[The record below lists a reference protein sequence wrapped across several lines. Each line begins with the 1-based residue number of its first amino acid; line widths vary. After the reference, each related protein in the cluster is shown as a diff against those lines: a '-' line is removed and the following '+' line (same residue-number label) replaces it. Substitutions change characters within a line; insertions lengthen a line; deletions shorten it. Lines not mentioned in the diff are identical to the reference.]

1 MSIQDLDD
9 ISKITVRTPGGDR
22 IINDEEVVITLKAAK
37 TLGKQQVK
45 LFIDTESGKINFHPD
60 APETDRSVS
69 DAILLEE
76 QAHPNSKL
84 I

>member
-1 MSIQDLDD
+1 MSFQALD
-9 ISKITVRTPGGDR
+9 ISKKITVRTPGGDR
-22 IINDEEVVITLKAAK
+22 IDNDEELVITLKAAK

-45 LFIDTESGKINFHPD
+45 LFIDTDSEINFHPD
-60 APETDRSVS
+60 ALESDRSVS

-76 QAHPNSKL
+76 GANPNSKL